1 MKFSIITPTH
11 KRPEQLLFCINSI
24 LNQDSGPA
32 PAHPIPPS
40 PFPKG
45 RGTTPFDIEIIIIND
60 SPNYDYSIFENDEQI
75 KKAIK
80 SKKVIY
86 IKNKKNYGKNY
97 SCNLALTKVTGD
109 YIIFLDDDD
118 WLAPNSLSDVNKLIT
133 QLINTK
139 ENLDYRW
146 LVTNRAQA
154 KDTELISLTQNNT
167 KNEISH
173 DIYKVNY
180 FWDCMIFKRF
190 HGDATHIIEAS
201 LAKSA
206 HFNKKVKNGKEWY
219 YFAQLTSVF
228 IYKDLNSTITNGYH
242 DNGLSDKLKTKSKI
256 QKLITTIYNLFI
268 YMRLRVGKLIRIKN
282 IYAKN

>member
-1 MKFSIITPTH
+1 MLI
-11 KRPEQLLFCINSI
+11 CINSI

-32 PAHPIPPS
+32 PAHPIPHA

-45 RGTTPFDIEIIIIND
+45 MGGTNLDIEIIIIND
-60 SPNYDYSIFENDEQI
+60 SPDHDYSLFENDKNIAE
-75 KKAIK
+75 AIK

-133 QLINTK
+133 QLINAK

-146 LVTNRAQA
+146 LVTNRTQV
-154 KDTELISLTQNNT
+154 KDTELISLTKNNT
-167 KNEISH
+167 GKEISSGLF
-173 DIYKVNY
+173 KVNY

-190 HGDATHIIEAS
+190 YGDATHIIEAS

-206 HFNKKVKNGKEWY
+206 QFNTNVKNGKEWY
-219 YFAQLTSVF
+219 YFAQLTPTF
-228 IYKDLNSTITNGYH
+228 IYKDLNTTITSGYMPKGLT
-242 DNGLSDKLKTKSKI
+242 DNLTAKGRLAKIKKIKETICNVSILLTLRLKSL
-256 QKLITTIYNLFI
+256 LIKVI
-268 YMRLRVGKLIRIKN
+268 IKN
-282 IYAKN
+282 ER